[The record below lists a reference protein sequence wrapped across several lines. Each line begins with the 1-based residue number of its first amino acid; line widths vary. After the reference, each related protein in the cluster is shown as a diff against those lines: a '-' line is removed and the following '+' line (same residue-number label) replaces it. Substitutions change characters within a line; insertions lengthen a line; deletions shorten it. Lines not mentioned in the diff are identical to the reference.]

1 MHLFFFFKVGI
12 IQVKNLFKYV
22 VVFFI
27 IVISVF
33 TITHFISQQ
42 DESVKQSNNDITLHV
57 SKQENY
63 WIYEIKRN
71 DKLFIRQ
78 EYIPAVSGQQR
89 FKTKNEAES
98 IGEIVLEKLS
108 NKKNPSITIDDLK
121 TNDITFEEL

>member
-1 MHLFFFFKVGI
+1 M
-12 IQVKNLFKYV
+12 KNLLKYV

-42 DESVKQSNNDITLHV
+42 DESVKQSNNNITLHI

-71 DKLFIRQ
+71 DQLFIRQ
-78 EYIPAVSGQQR
+78 EYIPAVSGKQR
-89 FKTKNEAES
+89 FKTKKEVEI

-108 NKKNPSITIDDLK
+108 NRMNPTITIDDLK
-121 TNDITFEEL
+121 TNGITFKEL